1 MDIHVRMAYW
11 KSSVSNN
18 SLIFFLSSPIAFASS
33 TQLLCRWAILATGHN
48 AQNLPLITKSVL
60 NEFTPA
66 GLQWHGLNESKCS
79 SWKLKYIWLYE
90 PSLHHFP
97 TLVPTVPAL
106 VPNGMAKVASLAC
119 CMCFPHQGST
129 EYSQDIPGR
138 SHHGNILKTSHGAI
152 MAIHQALLLHADC
165 IASFWTG
172 NSGEYKHISL
182 EGSSS
187 IKLGQNSKQAPFDM
201 ILYAFYLL
209 VSFLHPL
216 TLKQ

>member
-1 MDIHVRMAYW
+1 MYGWPTGSHQLATILW
-11 KSSVSNN
+11 S
-18 SLIFFLSSPIAFASS
+18 FFLSSPIAFASS

-79 SWKLKYIWLYE
+79 SWKLKYISLYE

-106 VPNGMAKVASLAC
+106 VPNGMAKVTSLAC

-129 EYSQDIPGR
+129 EYSQDIPW
-138 SHHGNILKTSHGAI
+138 SHHGYPPGPSATCWLHCF
-152 MAIHQALLLHADC
+152 LLDWELRR
-165 IASFWTG
+165 
-172 NSGEYKHISL
+172 
-182 EGSSS
+182 
-187 IKLGQNSKQAPFDM
+187 
-201 ILYAFYLL
+201 
-209 VSFLHPL
+209 V
-216 TLKQ
+216 

>member
-1 MDIHVRMAYW
+1 
-11 KSSVSNN
+11 
-18 SLIFFLSSPIAFASS
+18 
-33 TQLLCRWAILATGHN
+33 
-48 AQNLPLITKSVL
+48 
-60 NEFTPA
+60 
-66 GLQWHGLNESKCS
+66 
-79 SWKLKYIWLYE
+79 
-90 PSLHHFP
+90 
-97 TLVPTVPAL
+97 
-106 VPNGMAKVASLAC
+106 MAKVASLAC

-201 ILYAFYLL
+201 ILYAAA
-209 VSFLHPL
+209 
-216 TLKQ
+216 TLCEASESMRAKK